1 MLYCAGYGNICV
13 IFFVFVKN
21 KILLNKLVL
30 SILRQKIG
38 PFNINVLGY
47 NILST
52 AYIIIWAHFSPRLLH
67 TVICL
72 IHQSFC
78 DNPLCVLKKGIRHLC
93 IMKRKQG
100 ICVVSSLF
108 RFFAMAVF
116 YEKSS
121 CFEILQRRV
130 KSLYCYPIY
139 TNLCFSMFYVSW
151 QPIPNFISFKLK

>member
-1 MLYCAGYGNICV
+1 M
-13 IFFVFVKN
+13 
-21 KILLNKLVL
+21 
-30 SILRQKIG
+30 
-38 PFNINVLGY
+38 
-47 NILST
+47 
-52 AYIIIWAHFSPRLLH
+52 
-67 TVICL
+67 ICL

-151 QPIPNFISFKLK
+151 QPIPNFISFKLKWYEAICCRTGFRYNFSGRISEVIWCPGVYPGFSERLRGWGVGGGEGEIGQPN